1 MIKKYVIIKSSES
14 FLARLVQSSFAYI
27 FIYTFFFL
35 YPGQFNTNKTLVK
48 YTAFLMLI
56 NAIFRFTLNFLY
68 SKKKVK
74 IKLKKILFYI
84 STATV
89 INAFGWS
96 IILFG
101 ILFSNQLDINF
112 ALFAAIVSLTLVANS
127 IYILAAY
134 PWINYL
140 FSALSFMPLI
150 LFSILYGYKNHDP
163 QFYYFTFLFFVYLA
177 YVYKQAKRANKEESD
192 RYSLEFELKKSI
204 IMQNRSNKIIQEQ
217 NLINFHNARLSSLGE
232 MTSSIAHEINN
243 PLTIVI
249 GNIQSIIKRHHELS
263 DDLKENLSKTLT
275 AAERINKI
283 IKSMKLFSNK
293 NDDQTFKYYSINS
306 IIESSYNLYSERAK
320 HLGIEIEVQNNYDC
334 EIKCNQVQISQILI
348 NLINNAM
355 DAVEP
360 LQSSER
366 KIAIIVYKL
375 DNYLAINVENA
386 GPPIP
391 AYMLDKIFQPF
402 FTSKPIG
409 KGTGLGL
416 SISKKLAQ
424 LHQGN
429 LILASNTK
437 HTTFQLTLP
446 L

>member
-74 IKLKKILFYI
+74 IKLKKI
-84 STATV
+84 
-89 INAFGWS
+89 
-96 IILFG
+96 
-101 ILFSNQLDINF
+101 
-112 ALFAAIVSLTLVANS
+112 
-127 IYILAAY
+127 
-134 PWINYL
+134 
-140 FSALSFMPLI
+140 
-150 LFSILYGYKNHDP
+150 
-163 QFYYFTFLFFVYLA
+163 
-177 YVYKQAKRANKEESD
+177 
-192 RYSLEFELKKSI
+192 
-204 IMQNRSNKIIQEQ
+204 
-217 NLINFHNARLSSLGE
+217 
-232 MTSSIAHEINN
+232 
-243 PLTIVI
+243 
-249 GNIQSIIKRHHELS
+249 
-263 DDLKENLSKTLT
+263 
-275 AAERINKI
+275 
-283 IKSMKLFSNK
+283 
-293 NDDQTFKYYSINS
+293 
-306 IIESSYNLYSERAK
+306 
-320 HLGIEIEVQNNYDC
+320 
-334 EIKCNQVQISQILI
+334 
-348 NLINNAM
+348 
-355 DAVEP
+355 
-360 LQSSER
+360 
-366 KIAIIVYKL
+366 
-375 DNYLAINVENA
+375 
-386 GPPIP
+386 
-391 AYMLDKIFQPF
+391 FQPF